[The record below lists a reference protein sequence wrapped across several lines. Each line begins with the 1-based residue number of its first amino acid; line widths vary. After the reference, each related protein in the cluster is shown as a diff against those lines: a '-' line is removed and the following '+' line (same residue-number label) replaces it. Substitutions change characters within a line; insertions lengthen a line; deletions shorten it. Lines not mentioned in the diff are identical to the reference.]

1 MEMERS
7 GFGEHRGG
15 MGKNGEVE
23 GGESGLDLLYKRRI
37 YFQSTKYYEL
47 VYNVC
52 IFIKI

>member
-15 MGKNGEVE
+15 LGELREVE
-23 GGESGLDLLYKRRI
+23 GGESGLDLLYERII
-37 YFQSTKYYEL
+37 YFQSTKYYVL

-52 IFIKI
+52 IFIKV